1 PPPAPPPVPELLLD
15 DALVLLLDDALV
27 LLLDEEDDEE
37 EEPEAPVPLTDA
49 IEGRPEPLPQNPH
62 SAVWPA
68 ASVPLKPTF
77 LAVNCPLP
85 GVTFTF
91 HGAGFVDPLSATT
104 TLQPVTAL
112 RPLTFTLAQ

>member
-1 PPPAPPPVPELLLD
+1 MLLLD

-27 LLLDEEDDEE
+27 LLLEE
-37 EEPEAPVPLTDA
+37 EEEAPVPTVPPVPVTDT

-62 SAVWPA
+62 SADLPTP
-68 ASVPLKPTF
+68 SVPLKPTL

-91 HGAGFVDPLSATT
+91 HGAGFVEPLSATT
-104 TLQPVTAL
+104 TLQPEVDGSRFLFVT
-112 RPLTFTLAQ
+112 LTFAQ

>member
-1 PPPAPPPVPELLLD
+1 MLLLDDALVLLLD

-27 LLLDEEDDEE
+27 LLLDEEEV
-37 EEPEAPVPLTDA
+37 PVPPVLLTDA
-49 IEGRPEPLPQNPH
+49 IEGRPEPLPQKPH

-68 ASVPLKPTF
+68 ASVPLWATF

-91 HGAGFVDPLSATT
+91 QGAGFVEPLSATT

-112 RPLTFTLAQ
+112 RPVTFTFAQ